1 MTKEF
6 STVGVFGKRDSLD
19 YEPLRIIAELLIK
32 SGRQVLLEKKPA
44 EALSLG
50 EGYTRDEIGKKSDLI
65 IIYGGDGTFL
75 GVSRRM
81 AHYDV
86 PFIGINAGRLGF
98 VTDIPSDKMVEEISE
113 IQMAR
118 LDASSAVKTTI
129 KPQVDKYT
137 FPDGHSIFVLAE
149 GRLVNLGCA
158 TGHPSFV
165 MSNSFTNQC
174 LAQIELWQ
182 KEMPVGVY
190 RLPKHL
196 DEEVARLHLDNLGV
210 ELTRLSQRQADYI
223 GVDVDGPYKAEHY
236 RY

>member
-44 EALSLG
+44 EALALG

-98 VTDIPSDKMVEEISE
+98 VTDIPSD
-113 IQMAR
+113 
-118 LDASSAVKTTI
+118 
-129 KPQVDKYT
+129 
-137 FPDGHSIFVLAE
+137 
-149 GRLVNLGCA
+149 
-158 TGHPSFV
+158 
-165 MSNSFTNQC
+165 
-174 LAQIELWQ
+174 
-182 KEMPVGVY
+182 
-190 RLPKHL
+190 
-196 DEEVARLHLDNLGV
+196 
-210 ELTRLSQRQADYI
+210 LSLI
-223 GVDVDGPYKAEHY
+223 HI
-236 RY
+236 

>member
-50 EGYTRDEIGKKSDLI
+50 EGFTRDEIGKKSDLI

-98 VTDIPSDKMVEEISE
+98 VTD
-113 IQMAR
+113 
-118 LDASSAVKTTI
+118 
-129 KPQVDKYT
+129 
-137 FPDGHSIFVLAE
+137 HSVRQN
-149 GRLVNLGCA
+149 GRRNFRNPERPLLHR
-158 TGHPSFV
+158 HPV
-165 MSNSFTNQC
+165 
-174 LAQIELWQ
+174 
-182 KEMPVGVY
+182 P
-190 RLPKHL
+190 P
-196 DEEVARLHLDNLGV
+196 
-210 ELTRLSQRQADYI
+210 
-223 GVDVDGPYKAEHY
+223 
-236 RY
+236 

>member
-86 PFIGINAGRLGF
+86 PFIGINAGRLGLSPISF
-98 VTDIPSDKMVEEISE
+98 RQNGRRNFRDLKRPLLHRYPLPLRRHSD
-113 IQMAR
+113 
-118 LDASSAVKTTI
+118 
-129 KPQVDKYT
+129 PQ
-137 FPDGHSIFVLAE
+137 
-149 GRLVNLGCA
+149 R
-158 TGHPSFV
+158 
-165 MSNSFTNQC
+165 
-174 LAQIELWQ
+174 
-182 KEMPVGVY
+182 
-190 RLPKHL
+190 
-196 DEEVARLHLDNLGV
+196 
-210 ELTRLSQRQADYI
+210 
-223 GVDVDGPYKAEHY
+223 
-236 RY
+236 

>member
-86 PFIGINAGRLGF
+86 R
-98 VTDIPSDKMVEEISE
+98 
-113 IQMAR
+113 
-118 LDASSAVKTTI
+118 
-129 KPQVDKYT
+129 
-137 FPDGHSIFVLAE
+137 
-149 GRLVNLGCA
+149 
-158 TGHPSFV
+158 
-165 MSNSFTNQC
+165 
-174 LAQIELWQ
+174 
-182 KEMPVGVY
+182 
-190 RLPKHL
+190 
-196 DEEVARLHLDNLGV
+196 
-210 ELTRLSQRQADYI
+210 RQA
-223 GVDVDGPYKAEHY
+223 GKAANHHQ
-236 RY
+236 RSGRRGSRCLFLCRVQRADSSLD